1 MSKPT
6 LDQASRMMIEGFSV
20 WCYRQGLVKG
30 PQDIE
35 TVRRHWNNFQ
45 RCVHEIAQAEG
56 VNLPPAIIEVDRAG
70 PGEHVH

>member
-6 LDQASRMMIEGFSV
+6 MDAASRLMIEGFSM

-30 PQDIE
+30 PGDVE
-35 TVRRHWNNFQ
+35 AVRRHWNNFQ
-45 RCVHEIAQAEG
+45 MAINEIAQAEG
-56 VNLPPAIIEVDRAG
+56 VRYPPSLIEVDRAG